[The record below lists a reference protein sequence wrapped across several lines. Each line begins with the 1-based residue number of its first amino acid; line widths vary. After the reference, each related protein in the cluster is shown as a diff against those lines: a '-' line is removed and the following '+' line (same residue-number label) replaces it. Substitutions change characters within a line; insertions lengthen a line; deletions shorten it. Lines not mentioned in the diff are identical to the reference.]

1 MVMLRSRRAIRLSTH
16 HGLLLW
22 LLLTLALGNAPLAL
36 AQQQAAH
43 GNCTHPDPATR
54 PDCPEAIAFLA
65 KFQDALKSNDRKAVA
80 PLVSYPLLV
89 TGAPGRMQVRSRA
102 QLLSGFD
109 GIFTTTVRSAILKAT
124 PDDVW
129 GNSRGFMIGDGAI
142 WFDAVIPMK
151 LAGHPTAAGAKYPF
165 KLITV
170 NRTSP

>member
-1 MVMLRSRRAIRLSTH
+1 MH

-22 LLLTLALGNAPLAL
+22 FSLTLALGSSRPARAQERAP
-36 AQQQAAH
+36 Q

-54 PDCPEAIAFLA
+54 PECPEAIAFLA

-89 TGAPGRMQVRSRA
+89 TGAPGRTQVRSRA

-109 GIFTTTVRSAILKAT
+109 GIFTTPVRSAILKAT

-129 GNSRGFMIGDGAI
+129 GNSHGFMIGDGVI

-151 LAGHPTAAGAKYPF
+151 LAGHPTAPGAKYPF

-170 NRTSP
+170 NRATP

>member
-1 MVMLRSRRAIRLSTH
+1 MVMLRSRRSIRLSTH

-22 LLLTLALGNAPLAL
+22 FLLTLALGSSPPAR
-36 AQQQAAH
+36 AQEHPPQ

-54 PDCPEAIAFLA
+54 PDCPEALAFLA

-102 QLLSGFD
+102 QLLSSFD
-109 GIFTTTVRSAILKAT
+109 GIFTATVRRAILKAT

-129 GNSRGFMIGDGAI
+129 GNSRGFMIGDGVI

-151 LAGHPTAAGAKYPF
+151 LAGHPTAPGAKYPF

>member
-1 MVMLRSRRAIRLSTH
+1 MPRTLRRIRLSTH
-16 HGLLLW
+16 HLLLTC
-22 LLLTLALGNAPLAL
+22 LLLTLALGSAPFAL
-36 AQQQAAH
+36 AQQQSSP

-65 KFQDALKSNDRKAVA
+65 KFQDALKSHDRKAVA

-89 TGAPGRMQVRSRA
+89 TGAAGRMQVRSRA

-109 GIFTTTVRSAILKAT
+109 GIFTAPVRSAILQAT

-129 GNSRGFMIGDGAI
+129 GNSRGFMIGEGVI

-151 LAGHPTAAGAKYPF
+151 LAGHPTAPGAKYAF

-170 NRTSP
+170 NRPSP